1 MPTRKR
7 GPITLAYQAPVL
19 SQNSRA
25 IIRGI
30 SNYVRL
36 HADWHLRVTNESLDR
51 LIPLLQRTGVD
62 GAFLSPSS
70 KADEEMIEKCGIP
83 CIVTHAS
90 APQKVLPYFT
100 ANNHLLGQM
109 AAEHFIEKGFTNFAF
124 FSLSNHLFWSQER
137 LDGYRE
143 RVEKVGAKVYIFEPL
158 TTSAYA
164 KAAIKGTSLP
174 WPPSSWTENAE
185 HLHHWMRSLPK
196 PIGVMA
202 TDDGMGYDIIEASE
216 EAGIRVPEELAVL
229 GTYND
234 LTLCLV
240 SNPPLS
246 SIAVDMEQNGYN
258 AAALLH
264 KIILGEEKMQG
275 QRLANEPTFIVTRQ
289 STDILAVDDADLAA
303 ALHFIRTN
311 FNRPIRVADV
321 VNQTTTSR
329 RGLEIKFREHIKHSI
344 TDEIMRVKIDQI
356 TRMLLES
363 DMSMERIADCL
374 AFGSAARMRDAF
386 KKVKGVN
393 PLVFRRDHRKT

>member
-1 MPTRKR
+1 MKKHR
-7 GPITLAYQAPVL
+7 PITLVYQAPVL

-36 HADWHLRVTNESLDR
+36 HGNWHLRVTNESIGKI
-51 LIPLLQRTGVD
+51 IPILKASGVD
-62 GAFLSPSS
+62 GAFVSPGNE
-70 KADEEMIEKCGIP
+70 ADEEIVANSGIP
-83 CIVTHAS
+83 CILTHTT

-100 ANNHLLGQM
+100 ANNRLLGQM
-109 AAEHFIEKGFTNFAF
+109 GAEHFIEKGFRNFAF
-124 FSLSNHLFWSQER
+124 FSLSNHLFWSKER
-137 LDGYRE
+137 LDGFRE
-143 RVEKVGAKVYIFEPL
+143 RVEEAGGAIHVFEPL
-158 TTSAYA
+158 STSSYV
-164 KAAIKGTSLP
+164 AAVSKRTSLP

-196 PIGVMA
+196 PVGVMA

-216 EAGIRVPEELAVL
+216 EAGIRIPEELAVL

-264 KIILGEEKMQG
+264 RIIMREEKMKG
-275 QRLANEPTFIVTRQ
+275 QRLMNEPTHIVTRQ
-289 STDILAVDDADLAA
+289 STDILAVEDPDIAA
-303 ALHFIRTN
+303 ALNFIRTN
-311 FNRPIRVADV
+311 FDRPIRVADV

-344 TDEIMRVKIDQI
+344 TDEIMRVKVDEI

-363 DMSMERIADCL
+363 DMSMDRIADCL
-374 AFGSAARMRDAF
+374 AFGSTARMRDAF
-386 KKVKGVN
+386 KRSKGIN
-393 PLVFRRDHRKT
+393 PLEFRREHRTT